1 VTLSDLSIRRPIFTW
16 MIMLALLVFGA
27 LGYGRLGV
35 DQFPTMEFPILSV
48 TAELEGASPEGMEE
62 DVTDVLEE
70 QLNTIAGVRSIK
82 STSFQGTSIIAVE
95 FVLGTDLD
103 VVAQDVRDKVASV
116 RRFLPPEMDAP
127 VVGRFNPNDQPI
139 LWIPFETNRTAVDAS
154 EYMRRQVKPVF
165 ETIEGVAG
173 IALFGRLDRNI
184 RIWLD
189 GDELRA
195 RGLSASDI
203 LAALRRENVERPGGL
218 IESSEMEYGVKT
230 TAEFRTVK
238 ALEGLIVARGGE
250 APVYLRDVGWVEDGA
265 EDRRMIARYNGAPSV
280 GIGIRKQSGG
290 NAVEIVDE
298 VKRRL
303 AQIRTIL
310 PSGIDID
317 MEGSDGFVDFS
328 QSVREAVSE
337 TEFTL
342 IMGALLAVFTVFV
355 FLRRVRPTLV
365 IATAIPISL
374 VATFGLV
381 WLAGYTLN
389 TMTLLGLTLAVG
401 VVIDDAIVVLEN
413 IERHREAGEEAHRA
427 ASNGTREIAFAA
439 TAATISVAAVFL
451 PVVFVE
457 GMVGS
462 FLGSFGLTVAGSVL
476 VSLFVA
482 LTLTPMLAA
491 RIPPAKQHSHGS
503 VYHRLE
509 AGFAHL
515 ESGYRRTLAW
525 TLGHRGATIGLA
537 LAAFALAFVFGRQ
550 LGFEFFPPADEGIF
564 FAKFETPQGTALGT
578 SLEYLQ
584 RDEAWMLA
592 QPEVAGVF
600 SAVGFTGPRAPARP
614 NEGMMFGTLVPRD
627 ARTRSVQ
634 EFLAAGRQALG
645 RIPGRTIRLFNPAE
659 MMRGGA
665 HSGAFE
671 VQIRGNLPL
680 QDLDRLSDE
689 LIAGLEQRAGFVD
702 LDKSL
707 KLGLPELQVFPD
719 REKAAAL
726 GVDANTIATA
736 IRLMIGGMDVGVFK
750 EAGLRYDIRMRLA
763 EASRSNPEAIGRLY
777 VRDRDGGIAELR
789 NLIDVQ
795 MGAAPS
801 AITRTDRQR
810 SVTISANLEGKT
822 LGAASA
828 EAREVAREILPE
840 EATLALTGRA
850 QDMAESV
857 AQFGLAIGLGILV
870 VYMVLAAQFDSLIH
884 PLTVMLALPLAMV
897 GALGGLLVFGQTIN
911 LFSMIG
917 IILLFGLVTKN
928 SILLVDYANQL
939 RAGGMDKL
947 TAIQTAAPIR
957 MRPVLM
963 TAISMIF
970 GVLPAALGLGPGSE
984 TRVPLAIATATGM
997 LSSTVLTLLV
1007 VPVFYLVFDD
1017 IGDAVKRSFRR
1028 AQAVPV
1034 SSTSSDWSSS
1044 SSARS

>member
-16 MIMLALLVFGA
+16 MV
-27 LGYGRLGV
+27 
-35 DQFPTMEFPILSV
+35 MEFPVLTV

-70 QLNTIAGVRSIK
+70 QLNTIAGVRSIE
-82 STSFQGTSIIAVE
+82 STSFHGNTVIAVE

-103 VVAQDVRDKVASV
+103 IVAQEVRDKLASV
-116 RRFLPPEMDAP
+116 RRFLPSEMDP
-127 VVGRFNPNDQPI
+127 PIVGHFNPNDQPI
-139 LWIPFETNRTAVDAS
+139 LWLPFETDRPDVVAS
-154 EYMRRQVKPVF
+154 EYVRRHVKPVF
-165 ETIEGVAG
+165 ETIPGVAG
-173 IALFGRLDRNI
+173 VAIFGRRDRNI

-189 GDELRA
+189 GEELRA
-195 RGLSASDI
+195 RGLAAGDV
-203 LAALRRENVERPGGL
+203 LGALRREHVERPGGL
-218 IESSEMEYGVKT
+218 IESAEVEYGVKT
-230 TAEFRTVK
+230 TAEFRNVEE
-238 ALEGLIVARGGE
+238 LEGLIIARRDD

-265 EDRRMIARYNGAPSV
+265 EDQRLIARYNGVTTV
-280 GIGIRKQSGG
+280 GIGVRKQSGG
-290 NAVEIVDE
+290 NAVAIVDE
-298 VKRRL
+298 VNRRL
-303 AQIRTIL
+303 GQIRAIL
-310 PSGIDID
+310 PTGIDIN
-317 MEGSDGFVDFS
+317 MESSSGFVDFS
-328 QSVREAVSE
+328 QSIREAVSE
-337 TEFTL
+337 TEFAL
-342 IMGALLAVFTVFV
+342 ALGALLAVLTVFV
-355 FLRRVRPTLV
+355 FLRRTRPTLV

-374 VATFGLV
+374 VATFGLI

-413 IERHREAGEEAHRA
+413 IERHREGGAPSRQA
-427 ASNGTREIAFAA
+427 AEKGTREIAFAA

-476 VSLFVA
+476 ISLFVA

-491 RIPPAKQHSHGS
+491 RIPPARERSHGS

-509 AGFAHL
+509 VGFARL
-515 ESGYRRTLAW
+515 ETGYKRALAW
-525 TLGHRGATIGLA
+525 TLGHRRATIGFA
-537 LAAFALAFVFGRQ
+537 LLSFALAIVFGSQ
-550 LGFEFFPPADEGIF
+550 LDAEFFPPADEGIF
-564 FAKFETPQGTALGT
+564 FAKLETPQGTALGT
-578 SLEYLQ
+578 SLEYLKH
-584 RDEAWMLA
+584 DEAWMLA

-600 SAVGFTGPRAPARP
+600 SAVGFTGPRHPARP
-614 NEGMMFGTLVPRD
+614 NEGMMFGTLVPRED
-627 ARTRSVQ
+627 RTRSVH
-634 EFLAAGRQALG
+634 EILAEGRRALA

-665 HSGAFE
+665 HAGAFE

-680 QDLDRLSDE
+680 AELDRLSGE
-689 LIAGLEQRAGFVD
+689 FIAALQRREGFVD

-707 KLGLPELQVFPD
+707 KLGLPEIQVLPD

-726 GVDANTIATA
+726 GVDADTVAKA
-736 IRLMIGGMDVGVFK
+736 IQLMIGGKDVGVFK
-750 EAGLRYDIRMRLA
+750 EAGLRYDIRMRLEA
-763 EASRSNPEAIGRLY
+763 ASRSDPEAIGRLY
-777 VRDRDGGIAELR
+777 VRGRNGGIAELR
-789 NLIDVQ
+789 NLTDVRL
-795 MGAAPS
+795 GAAPS

-810 SVTISANLEGKT
+810 SVTVSANLEGKT
-822 LGAASA
+822 LGAAILD
-828 EAREVAREILPE
+828 AREVAQEILPE
-840 EATLALTGRA
+840 EATLALAGRA

-897 GALGGLLVFGQTIN
+897 GALGGLWVFGQTIN
-911 LFSMIG
+911 IFSLIG

-939 RAGGMDKL
+939 REQGMSKL
-947 TAIQTAAPIR
+947 EAMQTAAPIR

-970 GVLPAALGLGPGSE
+970 GVLPAALGLGPGAE
-984 TRVPLAIATATGM
+984 TRVPLATATATGM
-997 LSSTVLTLLV
+997 LSSTLLTLLV

-1017 IGDAVKRSFRR
+1017 FGDFVKRGFRR
-1028 AQAVPV
+1028 EAGGAELEPESRAAVGDDGSPRV
-1034 SSTSSDWSSS
+1034 EDDGRDIMNETI
-1044 SSARS
+1044 AKAG